1 MVETG
6 LKPNENNVGLG
17 CGQRK
22 VSSNG
27 FMIRD
32 SIGESGYKDKTCK
45 GNGIQGSSRSQNR
58 PQGRPY

>member
-6 LKPNENNVGLG
+6 LKPNENNAGLG
-17 CGQRK
+17 REQRK
-22 VSSNG
+22 WTSNG

-45 GNGIQGSSRSQNR
+45 GNGIQRSSRSQNR
-58 PQGRPY
+58 PQGRAY

>member
-1 MVETG
+1 MIETG

-17 CGQRK
+17 RGQRK

-45 GNGIQGSSRSQNR
+45 GNGIQRSSRSPNR
-58 PQGRPY
+58 SQGRAY

>member
-6 LKPNENNVGLG
+6 LKPNENNAGLG
-17 CGQRK
+17 REQRK
-22 VSSNG
+22 WTSNG

-45 GNGIQGSSRSQNR
+45 GNGI
-58 PQGRPY
+58 

>member
-1 MVETG
+1 MIETG

-17 CGQRK
+17 RGQRK

-32 SIGESGYKDKTCK
+32 SIGESCC
-45 GNGIQGSSRSQNR
+45 
-58 PQGRPY
+58 